1 MGEIL
6 PLVVA
11 IVFGL
16 IYNFSKMMKQNQN
29 QGSEKSKPVIPPKL
43 DPMHPNHFGEHKPK
57 KSQIQPASDQPVKE
71 LGVNRPFTSGYS
83 PTKEKV
89 VEQRVQVK
97 KKINDESPVKIQNLT
112 KQKLV
117 EGVVMAEILGAPRAL
132 KPHHSSRSPR
142 LSK

>member
-6 PLVVA
+6 PLIVA

-16 IYNFSKMMKQNQN
+16 IYNFSKVMKQK
-29 QGSEKSKPVIPPKL
+29 QGTEKSKPIIPPKL
-43 DPMHPNHFGEHKPK
+43 DPMHPDHFGERNKPN
-57 KSQIQPASDQPVKE
+57 KSQLKPVKE
-71 LGVNRPFTSGYS
+71 LGVEQTFNSDYS
-83 PTKEKV
+83 PTIEKV
-89 VEQRVQVK
+89 VERRVQVK
-97 KKINDESPVKIQNLT
+97 RKNNDESPVQIQKLT